1 MHVELTLIG
10 MGTGH
15 PDHMT
20 RQGVLALQAADLVLL
35 PRKGEE
41 KAALAAVRLQIC
53 EQWLSGT
60 GVRLAWFDMPERQP
74 AQALVDYRLAVQRWH
89 DAIANAWYEALCRH
103 LSGGGR
109 VAMLVWG
116 DPSLYDSTLRIA
128 ERLSQRIS
136 LRTRVVPG
144 ITALQALTAAHA
156 VALNE
161 INEPVFITT
170 GRWLRDHGW
179 PQQADTV
186 AVMLDGQASFL
197 NLPPDGIT
205 IWWGAYLGMAH
216 ELLAHG
222 SLADVGPVIAM
233 QRQQAR
239 ARHGWIMDTY
249 LMRRTRAQPVDTR
262 PIGPSEKTWNS

>member
-41 KAALAAVRLQIC
+41 KAALATVRQQIC
-53 EQWLSGT
+53 EQWLSGSAT
-60 GVRLAWFDMPERQP
+60 QLAWFDMPERQA
-74 AQALVDYRLAVQRWH
+74 AQALPDYRLVVQRWH
-89 DAIANAWYEALCRH
+89 DAIADAWHEALCRH
-103 LSGGGR
+103 LPSGGR

-128 ERLSQRIS
+128 QRLSQRLS
-136 LRTRVVPG
+136 LRTRVIPG

-197 NLPPDGIT
+197 TLPAQDIT
-205 IWWGAYLGMAH
+205 IWWGAYLGMPH
-216 ELLAHG
+216 ELLVHG
-222 SLADVGPVIAM
+222 SLADVGPAIAL

-249 LMRRTRAQPVDTR
+249 LMRRARANLCDPR
-262 PIGPSEKTWNS
+262 PIEPQEKTWSS

>member
-10 MGTGH
+10 MGTGC
-15 PDHMT
+15 PDHLT
-20 RQGVLALQAADLVLL
+20 RQGVLALQEADLVLL

-41 KAALAAVRLQIC
+41 KAALAAVRQQIC
-53 EQWLSGT
+53 EQWLRGT
-60 GVRLAWFDMPERQP
+60 GGRLAWFDMPERQP

-89 DAIANAWYEALCRH
+89 DAIADVWHTSLRQH
-103 LSGGGR
+103 LPTGGR

-161 INEPVFITT
+161 IHAPIFITT

-179 PQQADTV
+179 PRQADTV

-197 NLPPDGIT
+197 TLPPDGIT
-205 IWWGAYLGMAH
+205 IWWGAYLGMPQ

-222 SLADVGPVIAM
+222 PLADVGPVIAA
-233 QRQQAR
+233 QRRRAR
-239 ARHGWIMDTY
+239 AQHGWIMDTY
-249 LMRRTRAQPVDTR
+249 LLRRAPTHSHDAR
-262 PIGPSEKTWNS
+262 PAGLQEATWN